1 MPLLFSHE
9 FLKIILLLVVNKG
22 YIIDEIASKQ
32 IIHVTK
38 YIYTPLIINK

>member
-22 YIIDEIASKQ
+22 DIIDKIASKQ
-32 IIHVTK
+32 IIYVIKH
-38 YIYTPLIINK
+38 IYTPLIINK

>member
-22 YIIDEIASKQ
+22 DIIDEIVSKQ
-32 IIHVTK
+32 IIHVIK
-38 YIYTPLIINK
+38 HIYTPLIINK

>member
-22 YIIDEIASKQ
+22 DIIDEIVSKQ
-32 IIHVTK
+32 IIYAIK
-38 YIYTPLIINK
+38 DIYTPLIINK

>member
-22 YIIDEIASKQ
+22 DIIYKIVSKQ
-32 IIHVTK
+32 IIQVIKH
-38 YIYTPLIINK
+38 IYTPLIINK